1 MYLRMQ
7 ITTLK
12 QFKMNKPKECPIQ
25 VCSCKE
31 KCNYADMK
39 KVKIESDFNIRFKE
53 YVSKRQQIRREKNW
67 FS

>member
-1 MYLRMQ
+1 
-7 ITTLK
+7 
-12 QFKMNKPKECPIQ
+12 
-25 VCSCKE
+25 
-31 KCNYADMK
+31 MK

>member
-1 MYLRMQ
+1 
-7 ITTLK
+7 
-12 QFKMNKPKECPIQ
+12 MNKPKECPIQ